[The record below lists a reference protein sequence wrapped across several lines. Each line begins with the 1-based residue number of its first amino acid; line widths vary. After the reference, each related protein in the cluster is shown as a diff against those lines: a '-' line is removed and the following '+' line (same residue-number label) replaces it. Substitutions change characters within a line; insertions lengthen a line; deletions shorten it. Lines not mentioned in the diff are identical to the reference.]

1 MAPERRA
8 LASGPSETT
17 SARARR
23 GRVHG
28 VEAIL
33 LAIVLVAQAF
43 LFARSIHSATNY
55 DEAVYL
61 AAVDALRHGQALGT
75 QVFAAQFP
83 GFYDLLRSLSYVTGV
98 GVGSLRAGLLF
109 VLLLGTVG
117 GWLVGRRFGGPAGGI
132 FVAASLTIAP
142 PLDLFGYQV
151 IADTPALALML
162 LALGLASLAAPLA
175 AVGAGAVFA
184 AAISV
189 KLTAVTVLPA
199 LLWLIRR
206 RLVPAVSGFAVITAA
221 LLAAHAR
228 ALGALWTSGVTYH
241 ENARATPAVMPHP
254 HQQILEQIP
263 YRTPFFALACVSLAI
278 AISAVLL
285 GHPLRVWP
293 LWSWVVL
300 AVAFLLVHGPLHH
313 NHLVLF
319 PYALAVAVGA
329 TLGAL
334 LDQLPR
340 ASFRIGAAA
349 LVLIA
354 AAAWIQQLH
363 RVDATRSTEPASN
376 VEAANALRR
385 LTPAAALTVDDRPI
399 ISFLAHRRVVGPLVD
414 LAVLRFETGSLT
426 DRKVISRMGAADAVI
441 VSRALR
447 NHPPVLAFVRRHF
460 RRRYDRG
467 GVAIWTREP

>member
-17 SARARR
+17 SARR

-98 GVGSLRAGLLF
+98 GVVSLRAGLLF
-109 VLLLGTVG
+109 VVLLGTVG

-132 FVAASLTIAP
+132 LVAASLTIAP

-162 LALGLASLAAPLA
+162 LALGLASLATPLA

-206 RLVPAVSGFAVITAA
+206 RLVPAVSSFALITAA
-221 LLAAHAR
+221 LLAAHAS
-228 ALGALWTSGVTYH
+228 ALG
-241 ENARATPAVMPHP
+241 
-254 HQQILEQIP
+254 
-263 YRTPFFALACVSLAI
+263 
-278 AISAVLL
+278 
-285 GHPLRVWP
+285 
-293 LWSWVVL
+293 
-300 AVAFLLVHGPLHH
+300 
-313 NHLVLF
+313 
-319 PYALAVAVGA
+319 
-329 TLGAL
+329 
-334 LDQLPR
+334 
-340 ASFRIGAAA
+340 
-349 LVLIA
+349 
-354 AAAWIQQLH
+354 
-363 RVDATRSTEPASN
+363 
-376 VEAANALRR
+376 
-385 LTPAAALTVDDRPI
+385 
-399 ISFLAHRRVVGPLVD
+399 
-414 LAVLRFETGSLT
+414 
-426 DRKVISRMGAADAVI
+426 
-441 VSRALR
+441 
-447 NHPPVLAFVRRHF
+447 
-460 RRRYDRG
+460 
-467 GVAIWTREP
+467 